1 MPHYIFIL
9 LSLRF
14 NYLGLFSFL
23 GVKMIEL
30 NDGVYSSMHGFGT
43 EADPESHLRYAPSYI
58 QQYELNELYRGSWIA
73 KRIIHLIPEESLKN
87 GRNLEIENHKEYEKI
102 EKRLRIFDIVAQAW
116 AIARLSGNAFI
127 VLRQNGDVL
136 NTPINLAGDIAK
148 FDILSKDQISIV
160 YQKDQSNN
168 TITEIDYYKFQ
179 KDGIGLK
186 IHPSRVI
193 PIYPDDTFALS
204 PVQENRSEL
213 HDAAIAI
220 YRYEI
225 LQKVTLASSKDFG
238 LIVYHSS
245 QLATRIATEG
255 EDKIYS
261 AYRKINRMKSALQG
275 FVLDSEDK
283 VTQLGAT
290 LSQLATPIEIV
301 TDDICGITE
310 VPKTLLFG
318 IQQKGLG
325 NNNDSQLK
333 QFYEKCQR
341 ERERY
346 IHPVF
351 ERLDE
356 IISAIYFNG
365 IEIDFDFK
373 PILKPTEKEKAEV
386 KKINAEADKIYL
398 EAGLPT
404 TVVTKEL
411 QESGTYNLS
420 PDDVAQVS
428 SIKWDQID
436 ATSNNQTSN
445 SQQQPITKQV

>member
-1 MPHYIFIL
+1 MT
-9 LSLRF
+9 
-14 NYLGLFSFL
+14 
-23 GVKMIEL
+23 KL
-30 NDGVYSSMHGFGT
+30 NDGVYSNMHGFGT
-43 EADPESHLRYAPSYI
+43 EADPESYLRYVPGYI
-58 QQYELNELYRGSWIA
+58 QQHELNDLYRGSWIA

-87 GRNLEIENHKEYEKI
+87 GRTLEIENHKEYEKI
-102 EKRLRIFDIVAQAW
+102 EKRLHIFNIVAQAW
-116 AIARLSGNAFI
+116 AIARLAGNAFI

-136 NTPINLAGDIAK
+136 NTPLNLNGDIAK
-148 FDILSKDQISIV
+148 FDILSKDQITIV
-160 YQKDQSNN
+160 YQKDESNN

-179 KDGIGLK
+179 KAGVGLK

-193 PIYPDDTFALS
+193 PIYPDDAFALS

-213 HDAAIAI
+213 HDAAMAI

-225 LQKVTLASSKDFG
+225 LQKVTLAASKDFG

-245 QLATRIATEG
+245 QLATRITTEG

-275 FVLDSEDK
+275 FALDSEDK

-310 VPKTLLFG
+310 MPKTLLFG
-318 IQQKGLG
+318 IQQRGLG
-325 NNNDSQLK
+325 NNNDSQIK
-333 QFYEKCQR
+333 QFYEKCHR

-346 IHPVF
+346 IRPVF

-356 IISAIYFNG
+356 IISAIYFDG
-365 IEIDFDFK
+365 AEIDFDFE
-373 PILKPTEKEKAEV
+373 PISKPTAKENAEV
-386 KKINAEADKIYL
+386 KKTNAEADKIYL
-398 EAGLPT
+398 EAGLPSD
-404 TVVTKEL
+404 VIMQEL
-411 QESGTYNLS
+411 QESGTYKFT
-420 PDDVAQVS
+420 PDMIAKIG
-428 SIKWDQID
+428 SIDWNKID

-445 SQQQPITKQV
+445 SQQQATTQQV